1 MRVSVG
7 LKEED
12 LEFVDDYAAE
22 KSASRS
28 GVIQEAIRLLRDAE
42 LQKQYEVAFAD
53 WDASEDAAL
62 WDSTSADGIDE
73 AHLNL

>member
-1 MRVSVG
+1 MKVSVS
-7 LKEED
+7 LKEDD

-42 LQKQYEVAFAD
+42 LRKQYDIAFAD
-53 WDASEDAAL
+53 LEGSEDAAL
-62 WDSTSADGIDE
+62 WDSTSADGLSE
-73 AHLNL
+73 PV